1 MLPATTDPPIIL
13 LPPGL
18 TKPDGARKASVGS
31 GDGARRRRT
40 TLTVWMR
47 ALHWGTPEIGA
58 ILDRGWCNRARCGNA
73 MHELL
78 RRIERLNEIGIALSA
93 ERDASRLLET
103 ILHNAKELTRAD
115 GGSLYLVRD
124 DTVAF
129 EIMSTDSLG
138 IELGGATGAPIPFD
152 PLPLHV
158 DGEPNETMVVTNCVL
173 KEQTINIPDTHDA
186 EGYDFSGTRA
196 FDQKTGYDTKAV
208 LTVPMRNHED
218 IVVGVL
224 QLINPIENGE
234 IVAFSEST
242 QRLAESLASQAAIA
256 LTNKRL
262 LDNLQELFE
271 SFVRLIAE
279 AIDEKSPYT
288 GAHCRRVPE
297 LTMMLA
303 DAAHETSTGP
313 MADFRMTDEER
324 YALHIAGWLH
334 DCGKITTP
342 EYVMDKSTKLETIR
356 DGIDEV
362 AARFAALQAQIRAD
376 YAERIAAARARGSE
390 TTALEREREREL
402 STLDEDLEFLRRC
415 NIGGEFMADE
425 DLERVAAI
433 ARRTWTDSSGGQ
445 RPLLTAEEVENL
457 GIRRGTLN
465 DEERRIIQHHMV
477 TTIRMLEQLPFPR
490 HLENVP
496 EYAGGHH
503 ERVDG
508 GGYPRGLTREQM
520 SVPARVM
527 AIADIFEA
535 LSAADRP
542 YKQAKT
548 LSECLQI
555 MGRMCEDGH
564 IDPDL
569 FQVFIERG
577 VYRDYAERFLQ
588 PEQID
593 EVDLQRLPGLQRPR
607 RAAR

>member
-1 MLPATTDPPIIL
+1 
-13 LPPGL
+13 
-18 TKPDGARKASVGS
+18 
-31 GDGARRRRT
+31 
-40 TLTVWMR
+40 
-47 ALHWGTPEIGA
+47 
-58 ILDRGWCNRARCGNA
+58 

-78 RRIERLNEIGIALSA
+78 QRIERLNEIGIALSA
-93 ERDASRLLET
+93 ERDPARLLEL
-103 ILHNAKELTRAD
+103 ILHGAMELTRAD
-115 GGSLYLVRD
+115 GGSLYLVRDD

-138 IELGGATGAPIPFD
+138 IELGGTTGQQVPFD

-158 DGEPNETMVVTNCVL
+158 DGRPNETMVVTNCVL
-173 KEQTINIPDTHDA
+173 HERTINIPDAYHA

-196 FDQKTGYDTKAV
+196 FDAKTGYRTQSL
-208 LTVPMRNHED
+208 LTVPMRNHENLV
-218 IVVGVL
+218 IGVL
-224 QLINPIENGE
+224 QLINATEEGE
-234 IVAFSEST
+234 VVAFSDSS
-242 QRLAESLASQAAIA
+242 QRLAESLGSQAAIA

-262 LDNLQELFE
+262 LDSLQELFE

-303 DAAHETSTGP
+303 DAAHATDSGP
-313 MADFRMTDEER
+313 MAAFRMTEEER

-356 DGIDEV
+356 DGIEEV
-362 AARFAALQAQIRAD
+362 ATRFAALKAQVRAEHATRSAQARLDGDEAGA
-376 YAERIAAARARGSE
+376 AEIEQAC
-390 TTALEREREREL
+390 EREL
-402 STLDEDLEFLRRC
+402 AALDEELEFLRRC
-415 NIGGEFMADE
+415 NIGGEFMADA
-425 DLERVAAI
+425 DRERVAAI
-433 ARRTWTDSSGGQ
+433 AQRTWIDSDGAEQ
-445 RPLLTAEEVENL
+445 PLLAADEVENL

-465 DEERRIIQHHMV
+465 DEERQVIQHHMV

-503 ERVDG
+503 ERIDG
-508 GGYPRGLTREQM
+508 KGYPRGLTGEQM

-542 YKQAKT
+542 YKPAKT
-548 LSECLQI
+548 LSECLRI
-555 MGRMCEDGH
+555 MGSMCEEGH

-569 FQVFIERG
+569 FRVFVEQG
-577 VYRDYAERFLQ
+577 VYRDYAERFLL

-593 EVDLQRLPGLQRPR
+593 DVDPAHLPGLQGQLH
-607 RAAR
+607 AEM

>member
-1 MLPATTDPPIIL
+1 
-13 LPPGL
+13 
-18 TKPDGARKASVGS
+18 
-31 GDGARRRRT
+31 
-40 TLTVWMR
+40 
-47 ALHWGTPEIGA
+47 
-58 ILDRGWCNRARCGNA
+58 

-78 RRIERLNEIGIALSA
+78 QRIERLNEIGIALSA
-93 ERDASRLLET
+93 ERDPARLLDI
-103 ILHNAKELTRAD
+103 ILHGAKELTRAD
-115 GGSLYLVRD
+115 GGSLYLVRDD

-138 IELGGATGAPIPFD
+138 IELGGASGKPIPFD

-158 DGEPNETMVVTNCVL
+158 DGRPNESMVVTNCVL
-173 KEQTINIPDTHDA
+173 GERTISIPDAYDA
-186 EGYDFSGTRA
+186 AGYDFTGTRA
-196 FDQKTGYDTKAV
+196 FDRKTGYRTQSL
-208 LTVPMRNHED
+208 LTVPMRNHEN
-218 IVVGVL
+218 VVIGVM
-224 QLINPIENGE
+224 QLINATENGE
-234 IVAFSEST
+234 VVPFSDSS
-242 QRLAESLASQAAIA
+242 QRLAESLGSQAAIA

-262 LDNLQELFE
+262 LDSLQELFE

-303 DAAHETSTGP
+303 DAAHATESGP
-313 MADFRMTDEER
+313 MASFRMSDEER

-356 DGIDEV
+356 DGIEEV
-362 AARFAALQAQIRAD
+362 ATRFAALKAQIRAD
-376 YAERIAAARARGSE
+376 HAERSARARLDGDE
-390 TTALEREREREL
+390 DGAAEIEQARDREL
-402 STLDEDLEFLRRC
+402 AALDEELEFLRRC

-425 DLERVAAI
+425 DRERVNAI
-433 ARRTWTDSSGGQ
+433 AQRTWLDSSGQ
-445 RPLLTAEEVENL
+445 RRSLLTAEEVGNL

-465 DEERRIIQHHMV
+465 DQERQVIQHHMV

-496 EYAGGHH
+496 EYAAGHH

-508 GGYPRGLTREQM
+508 KGYPRGLTREQM
-520 SVPARVM
+520 SIPARVM

-542 YKQAKT
+542 YKPAKT
-548 LSECLQI
+548 LSECLRI
-555 MGRMCEDGH
+555 MGHMCEEGH

-569 FQVFIERG
+569 FRVFVERG
-577 VYRDYAERFLQ
+577 VYRDYAERFLL
-588 PEQID
+588 PEQMD
-593 EVDLQRLPGLQRPR
+593 DVDSARIPGLQGRLQVSP
-607 RAAR
+607 

>member
-1 MLPATTDPPIIL
+1 
-13 LPPGL
+13 
-18 TKPDGARKASVGS
+18 
-31 GDGARRRRT
+31 
-40 TLTVWMR
+40 
-47 ALHWGTPEIGA
+47 
-58 ILDRGWCNRARCGNA
+58 

-78 RRIERLNEIGIALSA
+78 QRIERLNEIGIALSA
-93 ERDASRLLET
+93 ERDPARLLET
-103 ILHNAKELTRAD
+103 ILRNAKELTGAD

-124 DTVAF
+124 DAVAF

-138 IELGGATGAPIPFD
+138 IELGGTTGESIPFA
-152 PLPLHV
+152 PLPLHI

-173 KEQTINIPDTHDA
+173 KEQTINIPDTYHA

-196 FDQKTGYDTKAV
+196 FDEKTGYHTQAV
-208 LTVPMRNHED
+208 LTVPMRNHENT
-218 IVVGVL
+218 VVGVL

-234 IVAFSEST
+234 VVPFSEGR
-242 QRLAESLASQAAIA
+242 QRLAESLGSQAAIA

-303 DAAHETSTGP
+303 DAAHKTEAGP
-313 MADFRMTDEER
+313 MADFRMSEEDR

-356 DGIDEV
+356 DGIDEI
-362 AARFAALQAQIRAD
+362 ATRFAALQSQLQAD
-376 YAERIAAARARGSE
+376 YAERIAMARAEGNE
-390 TTALEREREREL
+390 TDVTQLEHERDREIAALGEEL
-402 STLDEDLEFLRRC
+402 DFLRRC

-433 ARRTWTDSSGGQ
+433 ARRSWIDSMGAS
-445 RPLLTAEEVENL
+445 RPLLTEDEVENL

-465 DEERRIIQHHMV
+465 DEERQVIQQHMV

-490 HLENVP
+490 HLQNVP

-508 GGYPRGLTREQM
+508 RGYPRGLTRDEM

-542 YKQAKT
+542 YKKAKT

-569 FQVFIERG
+569 FRVFVERE
-577 VYRDYAERFLQ
+577 VYMDYARQFLL

-593 EVDLQRLPGLQRPR
+593 EVDPRQIPGLSDPQ